1 MIKDEKENKIWVAS
15 FDIGKINFAF
25 YIEEI
30 DIYQLKN
37 TKNISKLK
45 RYNTDGT
52 CTSDFSE
59 ILDNVFRN
67 GKKIL
72 LKKFNIS
79 QNIDKKKYFDLEICH
94 NMFDVLDEYKD
105 YWNNVSYFIVEQQ
118 MSFGKKCNTM
128 ALKIGQHCESYF
140 MFKYGRFKNVIEFP
154 SYHKTQILGF
164 QKILKKSKNGKTKYI
179 SDAYKRK
186 KWAIEIATYI
196 LTQREDFETLEY
208 LLKNKK
214 KDDISD
220 TIIQLQAW
228 KYLNFIDK

>member
-1 MIKDEKENKIWVAS
+1 MVNENKIWVAS

-30 DIYQLKN
+30 NLDQLKN
-37 TKNISKLK
+37 VKNISKLK
-45 RYNTDGT
+45 RYNNDGT
-52 CTSDFSE
+52 CTTEFSE
-59 ILDNVFRN
+59 ILDNVFKS

-72 LKKFNIS
+72 LKNFNIS

-94 NMFDVLDEYKD
+94 NMIDVLDEYKN
-105 YWNNVSYFIVEQQ
+105 YWDIVSYFIIEQQ

-164 QKILKKSKNGKTKYI
+164 QKILTKLKNGKTKYK

-186 KWAIEIATYI
+186 KWAIEMATYI
-196 LTQREDFETLEY
+196 ITEREDFDTLNEI
-208 LLKNKK
+208 LNNKK

-220 TIIQLQAW
+220 TIIQLQSW
-228 KYLNFIDK
+228 KYLNFVEKVFK

>member
-1 MIKDEKENKIWVAS
+1 MNENKIWIAS

-30 DIYQLKN
+30 DKEYLIN
-37 TKNISKLK
+37 IKNISKLK
-45 RYNTDGT
+45 RYKPDGT
-52 CTSDFSE
+52 CTTEFSE
-59 ILDNVFRN
+59 ILDNIFKN

-72 LKKFNIS
+72 LKNFNIS

-94 NMFDVLDEYKD
+94 NMIDILDQYKEYWD
-105 YWNNVSYFIVEQQ
+105 NVSYFIVEQQ

-140 MFKYGRFKNVIEFP
+140 MFRYGRFKNVIEFP

-164 QKILKKSKNGKTKYI
+164 QKILTKLKNGKIKYK

-186 KWAIEIATYI
+186 KWAIEMATYI
-196 LTQREDFETLEY
+196 LTYREDFETLEY

-228 KYLNFIDK
+228 KYLKFVDKI

>member
-1 MIKDEKENKIWVAS
+1 MSEENKLWIAS

-30 DIYQLKN
+30 DINDFKN
-37 TKNISKLK
+37 IKNISKLK
-45 RYNTDGT
+45 RYNSDGT
-52 CTSDFSE
+52 CTKEFSE
-59 ILDNVFRN
+59 ILDNIFRN

-72 LKKFNIS
+72 LKRFNIS
-79 QNIDKKKYFDLEICH
+79 QNVDKKKYFDLEICH
-94 NMFDVLDEYKD
+94 NLIDILDKYKD
-105 YWNNVSYFIVEQQ
+105 YWNYVSYFIVEQQ

-140 MFKYGRFKNVIEFP
+140 MFRYGRFKNVIEFP

-164 QKILKKSKNGKTKYI
+164 QKILKKCKNGKTKYT
-179 SDAYKRK
+179 SNAYKRK
-186 KWAIEIATYI
+186 KWAIEMATYV
-196 LTQREDFETLEY
+196 LTHREDYESLNELFE
-208 LLKNKK
+208 NKK

-228 KYLNFIDK
+228 KYLKFIEKII

>member
-1 MIKDEKENKIWVAS
+1 MITDEKEYKIWVAS

-30 DIYQLKN
+30 DTFQLKN

-45 RYNTDGT
+45 RYNVDGT

-105 YWNNVSYFIVEQQ
+105 YWNNVSYFIIEQQ

-164 QKILKKSKNGKTKYI
+164 QKILKKLKNGKSKYI
-179 SDAYKRK
+179 SNAYKRK

-220 TIIQLQAW
+220 TIIQLQSW